1 MPQIS
6 AFQFTREGSFRFR
19 SLTVACSAVPS
30 THTPH
35 LQFLECLLTGG
46 PNYSYRLTADGDGV
60 IVEGRCPAIS
70 VIRNL
75 PTTSALLL
83 RGPRVKLDQ
92 KTEKRLRQFTYGV
105 YRLKVST
112 STRKAF
118 STDMTKLGQV
128 ASIRMG
134 YPFRSRLEP
143 DATGAIAVVQMKDI
157 DDASLLHVEDV
168 VRVDLPDFN
177 EHHLIRRGDLVFRS
191 RGRTHSVAL
200 VSADVG
206 PAVLAAPMLLIRPIE
221 VLPAYLLWYI
231 NLPAVQATLAAQAE
245 GTSVRMISK
254 AALKQ
259 LVIAVPP
266 LETQRRIVE
275 IGQLASQEARITTEL
290 MDRRKAL
297 IDGILMRKAQ
307 DAH

>member
-1 MPQIS
+1 MRI
-6 AFQFTREGSFRFR
+6 
-19 SLTVACSAVPS
+19 
-30 THTPH
+30 
-35 LQFLECLLTGG
+35 
-46 PNYSYRLTADGDGV
+46 YS
-60 IVEGRCPAIS
+60 
-70 VIRNL
+70 
-75 PTTSALLL
+75 
-83 RGPRVKLDQ
+83 
-92 KTEKRLRQFTYGV
+92 
-105 YRLKVST
+105 
-112 STRKAF
+112 RKAF
-118 STDMTKLGQV
+118 SIDMTRLGEV

-134 YPFRSRLEP
+134 YPFRSRLEH

-157 DDASLLHVEDV
+157 DDANLLHVEDAI
-168 VRVDLPDFN
+168 RVNLADLK
-177 EHHLIRRGDLVFRS
+177 EHHLIRQGDLAFRS
-191 RGRTHSVAL
+191 RGRTNSVAL
-200 VSADVG
+200 ISADVG

-254 AALKQ
+254 AALEQ

-275 IGQLASQEARITTEL
+275 IGQLASREARITTEL

-297 IDGILMRKAQ
+297 IDGILMHKAQ